1 MLVLRC
7 LIARERNENEIA
19 SDWERNKVSERT
31 NRKTLC
37 GVSRKLSKTKSTLKP
52 PSSSFVVVDPKIHF
66 HHYTLFAW
74 KSTMKWWD
82 REKMFGIR
90 MDKLDKMKKRMEK
103 KREKPFAT
111 KRIHRSGMEV
121 SERAS
126 ERGKTEKGP
135 DESSE
140 NHNSNTKIVNF
151 RKSKVEGR
159 WQTNRWMVIGNK
171 YEE

>member
-1 MLVLRC
+1 MVLRC

-52 PSSSFVVVDPKIHF
+52 PSSSSSSFVVVDPKIHF
-66 HHYTLFAW
+66 YHYTLFAW

-90 MDKLDKMKKRMEK
+90 MDKLNKMKKRMEK
-103 KREKPFAT
+103 KIEKPFAT

-121 SERAS
+121 SERA
-126 ERGKTEKGP
+126 K
-135 DESSE
+135 
-140 NHNSNTKIVNF
+140 
-151 RKSKVEGR
+151 EGR
-159 WQTNRWMVIGNK
+159 QKKGRMKVAKIITRIPK
-171 YEE
+171 